1 MTSLSLAVLQVRE
14 RTVAYVNAD
23 VCAAGKDLDVTASPA
38 LKAVVAEAAR
48 LIKDPDDER
57 RSVS

>member
-1 MTSLSLAVLQVRE
+1 LAVLQVRE